1 MKTKIRVVRVVTVS
15 VILGL
20 LISSGIAVYSYE
32 SSLDCVDDISELT
45 YIAKE
50 RAKNNNNAPL
60 QVDNLLYHPDKQQW
74 CFRYEVD

>member
-1 MKTKIRVVRVVTVS
+1 MNTQIRIGRVLSASIVLALIFSTGIS
-15 VILGL
+15 V
-20 LISSGIAVYSYE
+20 YRYE

-45 YIAKE
+45 DIARE
-50 RAKNNNNAPL
+50 RAPHNNYEPL